1 MKTIITLAILV
12 VGISATA
19 LPGSNS
25 ETADE
30 RSARFITD
38 NIVSE
43 IENVSQQIKD
53 AGLDPLHIEREVLE
67 YALPVPVIFNA
78 NAILENIVSTGL
90 SDIVVKDINLTILI
104 LSARLDLE
112 LELPYIHVFARNINA
127 NATVFGNTLDV
138 RGDGRVDIRNLVI
151 KLDVRVNI
159 GIISGISISSVTA
172 DLSIPNISTN
182 IRLAIQGKNY
192 SEQVNKLIA
201 KTIPDTLNEFNEELN
216 ELIGIIVKDII
227 NDNL

>member
-1 MKTIITLAILV
+1 MKTVIALAILV

-19 LPGSNS
+19 LPGLNS
-25 ETADE
+25 ETANE

-78 NAILENIVSTGL
+78 NAILDDIVSTGL
-90 SDIVVKDINLTILI
+90 SDIVINNINFSLLF
-104 LSARLDLE
+104 ARLDLE

-127 NATVFGNTLDV
+127 DATLFGNTLSV
-138 RGDGRVDIRNLVI
+138 RGDGRVDIRKLVI

-192 SEQVNKLIA
+192 SEQVNELIA